1 MGKGD
6 LGAERAYS
14 YKSLSWD
21 QLLPPLLN
29 IFKFNFKKKNLR
41 ASLEISIVSLG
52 TLNLIRDADLKW
64 IFHFLL
70 QGIGGIMLLLV
81 DDVYFELF
89 LLTPSQINSVCFLI
103 FKKEANLFLV
113 DLFKWSTNKKLTAMY
128 YWL

>member
-29 IFKFNFKKKNLR
+29 IFKLKKKNLR

-89 LLTPSQINSVCFLI
+89 LLTPS
-103 FKKEANLFLV
+103 
-113 DLFKWSTNKKLTAMY
+113 
-128 YWL
+128 